1 MDKKALVRKY
11 RGAVS
16 FLCGVHNAPS
26 RLAVRSRGKGN
37 RVIAPCALLKHV
49 KIRFNGSGNT
59 VIVGDFSRLDHVEL
73 YISGNDN
80 VVEIGP
86 WCTLVKTVF
95 CTEDGGNKI
104 TIGQGCRL
112 LGAAELAAIESTQ
125 ITIGRPLFRGNSF
138 PDGRFPLSAGRN
150 RKADQPFPGY
160 CGGRPCLDR
169 HGGDAFKGSPGWP
182 GLRGRFRRYRYGA
195 PPRE

>member
-11 RGAVS
+11 RGAVR

-125 ITIGRPLFRGNSF
+125 ITIGRDCLFSGGFIS
-138 PDGRFPLSAGRN
+138 GREIPTRCWTEPESGSTLPGILRWETMSGSAWGR
-150 RKADQPFPGY
+150 
-160 CGGRPCLDR
+160 
-169 HGGDAFKGSPGWP
+169 
-182 GLRGRFRRYRYGA
+182 RF
-195 PPRE
+195 

>member
-11 RGAVS
+11 RGAVR

-95 CTEDGGNKI
+95 CTEERQRDWSLSS
-104 TIGQGCRL
+104 L
-112 LGAAELAAIESTQ
+112 LVSREASLLTSGLKTYLPISRKSREHREQAIKAMSMYLA
-125 ITIGRPLFRGNSF
+125 
-138 PDGRFPLSAGRN
+138 
-150 RKADQPFPGY
+150 
-160 CGGRPCLDR
+160 
-169 HGGDAFKGSPGWP
+169 
-182 GLRGRFRRYRYGA
+182 
-195 PPRE
+195 